1 MDRNGEKMMQNHCGH
16 INVCRILWKSPK
28 YNMKCESCETI
39 EREEP
44 AWKQEKKN
52 SHTHSLTLVL
62 FSKWIWSEEKPA
74 PAFYWYVIW
83 FTMFA
88 KHLQW
93 KSETSIQW
101 NFESGIGTK
110 GKHFGIAWA
119 KEGLL
124 FLSQFTVYSTVFSLS
139 HSLAMDFF
147 LRTVSA
153 WNSSIQRC

>member
-1 MDRNGEKMMQNHCGH
+1 MYVGFYENRPSTIWNVNHVKPSREKNLRG
-16 INVCRILWKSPK
+16 NKK
-28 YNMKCESCETI
+28 
-39 EREEP
+39 
-44 AWKQEKKN
+44 KKN

-88 KHLQW
+88 KHLQR